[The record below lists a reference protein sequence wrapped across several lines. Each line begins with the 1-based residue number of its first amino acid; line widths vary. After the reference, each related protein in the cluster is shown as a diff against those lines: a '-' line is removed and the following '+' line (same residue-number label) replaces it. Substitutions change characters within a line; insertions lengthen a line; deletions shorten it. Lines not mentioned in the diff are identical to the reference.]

1 MAYNPNNPNGQATAA
16 NSQPVV
22 IASDQL
28 PAAATLADAT
38 STPTTTTVAAA
49 LVAYDSATSTW
60 DRVRNIQSVEGTGVT
75 DTTGVLAVAQVPRR
89 LNPTA
94 LGTATNSVS
103 TLDINGE
110 AALLLSINTTT
121 TGTFVIEATG
131 DGTNWGFPEVYDT
144 GADIW
149 ITGTSITPT
158 VGKNYQ
164 IVASAF
170 RQVRIR
176 TNATLGA
183 TVTHFF
189 TQGPSQPVLSAL
201 RTAPAPHMIGYT
213 IINKNLQ
220 FTAAQTGGAVWTP
233 ATGKKIAVMSL
244 QIQAGGTVAG
254 SVQVWYGGSADTA
267 FTRGTD
273 YALFDGEFAPSAT
286 NKPGVI
292 LTPHIPF
299 VSPTVDFILRITSSA
314 AINPLTVSVWGYE
327 F

>member
-28 PAAATLADAT
+28 PAGAALADAVSNPTT
-38 STPTTTTVAAA
+38 STVGAA
-49 LVAYDSATSTW
+49 LEAYDSSTSTW
-60 DRVRNIQSVEGTGVT
+60 DRVRTIQSVEGSGAT
-75 DTTGVLAVAQVPRR
+75 DVTGVLAVSQIPRR
-89 LNPTA
+89 LNPIA
-94 LGTATNSVS
+94 LGTAVNSAS
-103 TLDINGE
+103 TIDVNGE
-110 AALLLSINTTT
+110 AATLLTIGTTT
-121 TGTFVIEATG
+121 TGTFVIEASG
-131 DGTNWGFPEVYDT
+131 DGTNWGSPEVYDT
-144 GADIW
+144 GADLW
-149 ITGTSITPT
+149 VTGTSITPT

-170 RQVRIR
+170 RLVRIR

-183 TVTHFF
+183 TVSHTF
-189 TQGPSQPVLSAL
+189 TQGPSQPVISAI
-201 RTAPAPHMIGYT
+201 RTAPAPHFFGYT
-213 IINKNLQ
+213 VVNKNLQ
-220 FTAAQTGGAVWTP
+220 FTTAQTGGAVWTP

-244 QIQAGGTVAG
+244 QIQAGGTTAG
-254 SVQVWYGGSADTA
+254 TVQVWYGGAADTA

-292 LTPHIPF
+292 LTPHIPY
-299 VSPTVDFILRITSSA
+299 VSPTIDFVLRITSSA
-314 AINPLTVSVWGYE
+314 AINPLTVNVWGYE